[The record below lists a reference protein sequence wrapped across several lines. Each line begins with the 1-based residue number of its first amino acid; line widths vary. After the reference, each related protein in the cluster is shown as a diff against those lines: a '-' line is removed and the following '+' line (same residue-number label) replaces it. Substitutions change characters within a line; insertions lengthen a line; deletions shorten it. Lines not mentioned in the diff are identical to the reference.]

1 MRLKRIEAVRFGALT
16 GAVLGELGDRLTV
29 VLGPNEAGK
38 STFAALVRHVLYG
51 FPTEGKE
58 GAYLS
63 DAGKREGRLV
73 FEEGAG
79 RWVVERTAGPHG
91 GPWTARALSGPERP
105 QLRDEVTAGV
115 SEEAFRVVF
124 GFGLDDMSRIETLRG
139 SGDDIIAPLTAASAG
154 LPVSPQEVRA
164 RLAKQ
169 ADELFAPKARTK
181 RVHDLLA
188 ELQTTRGTLREI
200 REAGTAFATEQARLR
215 ELQASL
221 ATAKETRDA
230 ARAKATQLEAAL
242 TAYEER
248 IAQITERELELAD
261 LRRQRAAAADTVEH
275 TVPDERVLAAAAD
288 IDALAQQAAA
298 FAQTQEEVR
307 DFEGRAAAAERR
319 CAGACSDLGLDAAQ
333 VLAADTGPSVS
344 AAIESARDDV
354 QRLEAEREARIRD
367 AERTAAAAERLRA
380 AAEAALAQAGV
391 ELGDDAETALDG
403 VAAQLDARD
412 AGAGAS
418 PARRIDAPALI
429 LLIAGLLTL
438 AAGVALTEYV
448 SAVIGGVLA
457 VAGAVLLVRAWRTA
471 PATAA
476 VGADAFRARR
486 ALEAA
491 RSALAAFREAA
502 REEAEAAQDA
512 SLVTGALETRRALL
526 AAALSSAGLDERLT
540 PAAAAQV
547 LTALKD
553 VRRINEEAREA
564 AQRAAAGRE
573 RLDAYAARLREAAA
587 CFMDVPLV
595 VTHDQF
601 APVLGRTREALA
613 QAREARERRS
623 RAAEALEG
631 IEERLA
637 SVEDRVNR
645 LRREAMEILARHD
658 LEEGGSAAA
667 LESLA
672 DDARRIAA
680 EAEEAHDALAAETS
694 RLAGSLDTLATE
706 DRGAVLRLQEA
717 ALKERLAAAVDRYA
731 VLAVAERLLA
741 AAQEHYE
748 RERQPDV
755 VKHAEAVFRSITK
768 DRYVGLGMPLGEGR
782 IEVFDNRSAARTSAQ
797 LSRGTAEAL
806 YLALRLGLIAH
817 LGDVG
822 PGLPL
827 LMDDVLV
834 NFDSERREG
843 VATAIAGLAQERQ
856 VVVFTCHP
864 EIAEILGSA
873 APEHTRIELDRC

>member
-1 MRLKRIEAVRFGALT
+1 MRLRRIESVRFGALT
-16 GAVLGELGDRLTV
+16 GAVLGDLGDRLTV

-63 DAGKREGRLV
+63 DAGKREGRLI

-79 RWVVERTAGPHG
+79 RWVLERSAGPHG
-91 GPWTARALSGPERP
+91 GPLTARALNGPERP

-124 GFGLDDMSRIETLRG
+124 GFGLDDMARIETLRG

-154 LPVSPQEVRA
+154 LPVSPQDVRA

-188 ELQTTRGTLREI
+188 ELQATRGTLREV
-200 REAGTAFATEQARLR
+200 REAGAAFATEQARLR
-215 ELQASL
+215 ELQDSL
-221 ATAKETRDA
+221 AHAKVDRDA
-230 ARAKATQLEAAL
+230 ARAKATQLEGACA
-242 TAYEER
+242 AYEER
-248 IAQITERELELAD
+248 IAQINERELELAD
-261 LRRQRAAAADTVEH
+261 LRRQRAAAAETLER
-275 TVPDERVLAAAAD
+275 TVPDERVLAAGAD
-288 IDALAQQAAA
+288 IDALAEQAAA
-298 FAQTQEEVR
+298 FAQTQDEVR
-307 DFEGRAAAAERR
+307 EFEAKAAAARRR
-319 CAGACSDLGLDAAQ
+319 CAGACSDLGWDAEQ
-333 VLAADTGPSVS
+333 VLAADTGPSV
-344 AAIESARDDV
+344 AAEIESARDEV
-354 QRLEAEREARIRD
+354 QRLEADRD
-367 AERTAAAAERLRA
+367 ARNRDVERTSAASGRA
-380 AAEAALAQAGV
+380 RTAAEAALAQVGV
-391 ELGDDAETALDG
+391 ELDDDAEAALDG
-403 VAAQLDARD
+403 VAAELDARD

-418 PARRIDAPALI
+418 PARRIDVPALI
-429 LLIAGLLTL
+429 MLIAGLLTL
-438 AAGVALTEYV
+438 AAGLVLAEYV

-457 VAGAVLLVRAWRTA
+457 VAGAVLLVRAWRSSPA
-471 PATAA
+471 PAP
-476 VGADAFRARR
+476 GADAFRARR

-491 RSALAAFREAA
+491 RGALAAFREAT
-502 REEAEAAQDA
+502 RDEAEATQDA

-526 AAALSSAGLDERLT
+526 AAALSAAGLDEGLT

-547 LTALKD
+547 LAALKD
-553 VRRINEEAREA
+553 ARRIHEESREA
-564 AQRAAAGRE
+564 AERAAAGRE
-573 RLDAYAARLREAAA
+573 RLDAYAARLRSAVAGFHDA
-587 CFMDVPLV
+587 PLV
-595 VTHDQF
+595 VTHDEF
-601 APVLGRTREALA
+601 APLLGRARETLA
-613 QAREARERRS
+613 QARDAREQRA
-623 RAAEALEG
+623 RAAEALG
-631 IEERLA
+631 GLEERLA
-637 SVEDRVNR
+637 SLDDRVIR
-645 LRREAMEILARHD
+645 LREEAMAILARHD
-658 LEEGGSAAA
+658 LEEGGSAAV
-667 LESLA
+667 LEALA
-672 DDARRIAA
+672 DDARRVAA
-680 EAEEAHDALAAETS
+680 EAEEVYDALAAETA
-694 RLAGSLDTLATE
+694 RLAGSLDTLANE
-706 DRGAVLRLQEA
+706 DRGAALRLQEA
-717 ALKERLAAAVDRYA
+717 ALKERLAAAVDRYT

-741 AAQEHYE
+741 ATQEHYE

-755 VKHAEAVFRSITK
+755 VKHAEGVFRSITR

-782 IEVFDNRSAARTSAQ
+782 IEVYDSRSAARTSAQ

-843 VATAIAGLAQERQ
+843 VATAIADLAQERQ

-873 APEHTRIELDRC
+873 APERTLIQLDRC